1 MPSDVRDWPAGKG
14 QNQPQLR
21 IMRAS
26 HPQVNE
32 KPRSAG
38 VPAGCGEGV
47 PPSPFQTN
55 KKGPIIRTFLT
66 F

>member
-1 MPSDVRDWPAGKG
+1 MPSDIRNWQAGKG

-38 VPAGCGEGV
+38 VPPAV
-47 PPSPFQTN
+47 VRASRPHHSR
-55 KKGPIIRTFLT
+55 PI
-66 F
+66 